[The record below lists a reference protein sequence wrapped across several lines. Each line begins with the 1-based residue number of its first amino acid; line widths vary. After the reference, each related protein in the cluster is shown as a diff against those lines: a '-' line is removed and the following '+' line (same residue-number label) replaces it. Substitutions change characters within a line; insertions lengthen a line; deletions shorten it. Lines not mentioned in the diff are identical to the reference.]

1 MKKFESV
8 ILEDIRRFSM
18 LEKGDK
24 VLVALSGG
32 PDSVCLAVVL
42 SRLREKL
49 GISLAA
55 GHVNY
60 GLRGADSDK
69 DESFCRDLCAKL
81 GIPFHSTCADPL
93 GGNAGNLE
101 ETARLQRYEFLSR
114 IAAREKLI
122 IATGHNSDDQSETF
136 LLNLFRGAG
145 YKGLSGMIPVREH
158 RNERGEACMVIRPLL
173 HVSRERILSYLKKK
187 GQDFRIDGSNADL
200 KFDRNWIRHEL
211 LPLLDSRFNSRPGER
226 IAMAA
231 ELIGEAAQFLEKQAA
246 SKLERMADVSE
257 RGSLRVPVKEL
268 ACLDTVLQ
276 REILRL
282 ALGMVRGNLTDLTS
296 RHIFAV
302 MELLEGQ
309 SGKKA
314 DLPGRIEVRKEFE
327 FLVFGLQEESTPFFE
342 YSLEVPGCVLVP
354 EAGKLVKIEFMEE
367 PVSGKGHEGSPAFQV
382 TIRNRRPGDRLK
394 ISSER
399 PRQSFSNLCTK
410 NRIPL
415 SERERTLIIE
425 FPDGSHW
432 VEGIGMPGKVC
443 TADKTELIIS
453 VEPRPE

>member
-1 MKKFESV
+1 MKKFESG

-18 LEKGDK
+18 LENGDK
-24 VLVALSGG
+24 VLAALSGG

-42 SRLREKL
+42 SRLKEKL

-81 GIPFHSTCADPL
+81 GIPFFSTSADPL

-114 IAAREKLI
+114 IAIQEGFV

-145 YKGLSGMIPVREH
+145 YKGLSGMTPLREH
-158 RNERGEACMVIRPLL
+158 RTERGGACTVIRPLL
-173 HVSRERILSYLKKK
+173 HVSRNRIMDYLKKT

-200 KFDRNWIRHEL
+200 KFDRNWVRHEL
-211 LPLLDSRFNSRPGER
+211 LPLVEERFNSKPGER
-226 IAMAA
+226 IARAA
-231 ELIGEAAQFLEKQAA
+231 ELIGEAAQFLEKQAEA
-246 SKLERMADVSE
+246 ELERIADVSE
-257 RGSLRVPVKEL
+257 RGTLRVPVKEIAGL
-268 ACLDTVLQ
+268 NTVLQ

-282 ALGMVRGNLTDLTS
+282 ALGRVKGNLTDLTS

-309 SGKKA
+309 SGKKTN
-314 DLPGRIEVRKEFE
+314 LPGRIEVRKEFG
-327 FLVFGLQEESTPFFE
+327 FLVFGRQEESAPFFE
-342 YSLEVPGCVLVP
+342 YRLEVPGSILVP
-354 EAGKLVKIEFMEE
+354 EAGKLVRIEVMEE
-367 PVSGKGHEGSPAFQV
+367 PISGKGREGSPAFQV

-410 NRIPL
+410 HRIPL
-415 SERERTLIIE
+415 SEREKILIIE

-443 TADKTELIIS
+443 TADQTELIIS